1 MKTRFASR
9 TALIVAGVI
18 ATLSAASL
26 VGTAVARHS
35 MMTPPPAPVIATV
48 DLEGVVAALKE
59 RLDKEL
65 NLKASLSDAQK
76 RVDTL
81 VEEVKSDQEKIK
93 QMPAGND
100 KDKAMKELRE
110 KAIRAEFEKQYAQKL
125 LIEMQGEMLRDLYLK
140 ISEATGRMAKS
151 NGYSLV
157 IANDQKIEIPKGD
170 PNEIGR
176 AISSKRMLY
185 SDGALDVTNEL
196 ITMMNNEYA
205 ARGGGR

>member
-1 MKTRFASR
+1 M
-9 TALIVAGVI
+9 
-18 ATLSAASL
+18 
-26 VGTAVARHS
+26 
-35 MMTPPPAPVIATV
+35 
-48 DLEGVVAALKE
+48 
-59 RLDKEL
+59 
-65 NLKASLSDAQK
+65 
-76 RVDTL
+76 
-81 VEEVKSDQEKIK
+81 KSDQEKIK
-93 QMPAGND
+93 QIPAGSD

-140 ISEATGRMAKS
+140 ISEATGRMAKT

-185 SDGALDVTNEL
+185 SDGALDVTQEL

-205 ARGGGR
+205 ARGSGR